1 MFSAALIERHPL
13 LRLGLLRVL
22 RAIDDIDEVVSY
34 DPGSFEAESPHPAQ
48 VNILLFSQSRD
59 LGADKALLARL
70 SEWMPPHHILL
81 LQEHPGVPLIPHP
94 ALDGCIQKTASPELI
109 SAAVRLVLA
118 GGKCFPAEHECAGP
132 SPQAPQGGAGA
143 GLPLPPAR
151 LLERPQPL
159 AVVSGARAL
168 NITPRQFEILVF
180 LARGL
185 SLKKVSQVL
194 NISVATV
201 KSHASGMYRRLNVQN
216 KQQAIHEVLQRGV
229 NLHDPIGPQG
239 KGHPDW
245 SD

>member
-22 RAIDDIDEVVSY
+22 RSIDDIGEVVSY
-34 DPGSFEAESPHPAQ
+34 DPGSFEADSPHPAQ
-48 VNILLFSQSRD
+48 VNILLFSQSPD
-59 LGADKALLARL
+59 LGADRALLTRL

-81 LQEHPGVPLIPHP
+81 LQEQPGAPIIAHP

-109 SAAVRLVLA
+109 SAAVKLVLA
-118 GGKCFPAEHECAGP
+118 GGKCFPAGHECSARAAGGIQSRP
-132 SPQAPQGGAGA
+132 SP
-143 GLPLPPAR
+143 LPSPSMLD
-151 LLERPQPL
+151 RPQPL

-185 SLKKVSQVL
+185 SLKKVSQAL

-229 NLHDPIGPQG
+229 NLHEPIGPQSG
-239 KGHPDW
+239 SRQDW